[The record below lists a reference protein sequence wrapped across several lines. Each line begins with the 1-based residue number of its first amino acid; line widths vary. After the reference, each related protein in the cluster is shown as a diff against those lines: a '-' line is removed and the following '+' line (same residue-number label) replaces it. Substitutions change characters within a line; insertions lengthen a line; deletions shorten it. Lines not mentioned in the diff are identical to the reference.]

1 MNVDPTDPDTFEDG
15 EDGGEDG
22 PGEIA
27 LEAPEAD
34 TTEQRTHALRQRE
47 APLTARGGEEA
58 DPADAAEQAREVEV
72 NEDEYR

>member
-27 LEAPEAD
+27 LEAPK
-34 TTEQRTHALRQRE
+34 RTPRSS
-47 APLTARGGEEA
+47 ARTRSDSG
-58 DPADAAEQAREVEV
+58 RH
-72 NEDEYR
+72 R